1 MQTSKLVGNLVLPI
15 SLLFFSLSIFSCS
28 VNLEEKLVG
37 TWNGYDFSFQKT
49 EGPDIA
55 VTVNGGLGQHLRS
68 KLILNENGTF
78 QKLVGEYD
86 NGKGIWYVED
96 DKLIATLDNGDEIVY
111 TLLKVTDKELM
122 TLHEVEME
130 SPDGTLVGKIVLSY
144 TR

>member
-1 MQTSKLVGNLVLPI
+1 MQTSKLVGKLLLPI
-15 SLLFFSLSIFSCS
+15 SLLFFSFSIFSCS

-55 VTVNGGLGQHLRS
+55 VTINGGLEQHLRS

-86 NGKGIWYVED
+86 NGKGIWNVED
-96 DKLIATLDNGDEIVY
+96 DKLIATLDNGDEMVY

-130 SPDGTLVGKIVLSY
+130 SPDGTLVGKIVL
-144 TR
+144 